1 MEAKAFAASGIKP
14 LYATQS
20 GPMLVIGGK
29 IHPKFDPQSSS
40 LKKRNGVGIAADGT
54 VIFAIS
60 EGNVRLHDFA
70 TLFRDALGCD
80 NALFLDGTI
89 SALYVPEWH
98 RSDDAYPLGP
108 IISVEIAV
116 PPG

>member
-1 MEAKAFAASGIKP
+1 
-14 LYATQS
+14 
-20 GPMLVIGGK
+20 MLVIGGR
-29 IHPKFDPQSSS
+29 IHPRFDPRSTS

-54 VIFAIS
+54 VILAIS
-60 EGNVRLHDFA
+60 EGDVRFHDFA
-70 TLFRDALGCD
+70 TLFRDALGCS

-108 IISVEIAV
+108 IISVEITIPA
-116 PPG
+116 G